1 MERALASDLY
11 LIERCQNGDKH
22 AFDTLMDRH
31 RARAFQYAL
40 KLTKHAEEASDVV
53 SEGFVRVFRAIN
65 QFRSNSAFT
74 TWLYRILRNCFLDMR
89 KRKSLRIV
97 ASLDAVRET
106 DDGDLFMQ
114 VVDKSPSPHEV
125 AVRSE
130 HGVRVRLAVSRLTEI
145 QKSMIILYH
154 GEQYSYEEI
163 SEMLDLPVGTVKSRL
178 NRARIALKD
187 LLLSE
192 PDLLPMNSRR

>member
-1 MERALASDLY
+1 MERALQTDVF
-11 LIERCQNGDKH
+11 LIERCQQGDRR
-22 AFDTLMDRH
+22 AFDALMERH
-31 RARAFQYAL
+31 QARAFQYAL

-89 KRKSLRIV
+89 KRKTLKIA

-106 DDGDLFMQ
+106 DDGELYMQ
-114 VVDKSPSPHEV
+114 VIDRSLSPHER
-125 AVRSE
+125 AVKSD
-130 HGVRVRLAVSRLTEI
+130 HSLKVRAAIGRLTAI
-145 QKSMIILYH
+145 QRTMIILYH
-154 GEQYSYEEI
+154 ADQYSYEEI
-163 SEMLDLPVGTVKSRL
+163 ADRLNLPVGTVKSRL

-187 LLLSE
+187 ILANQPELL
-192 PDLLPMNSRR
+192 

>member
-1 MERALASDLY
+1 MERAVHSDIF
-11 LIERCQNGDKH
+11 LIERCQQGDKW
-22 AFDTLMDRH
+22 AFDVLMERH
-31 RARAFQYAL
+31 EARAFQYAL

-89 KRKSLRIV
+89 KKKTLRIS

-106 DDGDLFMQ
+106 DDGELHMQ
-114 VVDKSPSPHEV
+114 VIDPNLSPHER
-125 AVRSE
+125 AVKAE
-130 HGVRVRLAVSRLTEI
+130 HSSKVRVAIMSLTNI
-145 QKSMIILYH
+145 QRTMIILYH

-163 SEMLDLPVGTVKSRL
+163 ANRLALPVGTVKSRL

-187 LLLSE
+187 TLSAQPE
-192 PDLLPMNSRR
+192 LLPN

>member
-1 MERALASDLY
+1 MQRAIHSDIF
-11 LIERCQNGDKH
+11 LIERSQQGDKW
-22 AFDTLMDRH
+22 AFDALMERH
-31 RARAFQYAL
+31 QARAFQYAL

-89 KRKSLRIV
+89 KKKTLRIS

-106 DDGDLFMQ
+106 DDGELHMQ
-114 VVDKSPSPHEV
+114 VIDPSLSPHEQ
-125 AVRSE
+125 AVKADHSSK
-130 HGVRVRLAVSRLTEI
+130 VRVAIMRLTNI
-145 QKSMIILYH
+145 QRTMIILYH
-154 GEQYSYEEI
+154 AEQYSYEEI
-163 SEMLDLPVGTVKSRL
+163 AKRLALPVGTVKSRL

-187 LLLSE
+187 ILSAQPE
-192 PDLLPMNSRR
+192 LLPN